1 MLRLQSSEK
10 THILGPAYDLRL
22 ATNSSRHT
30 FCLTVYSQRQTV
42 LAHKQRG
49 IEEGWFVYG
58 DKPVWPKSSAIGR
71 ESRPFEMVRYQ
82 LAAGL
87 VKEAL
92 SLTGL
97 TVSSE
102 SWAKA
107 SVPKGMQFWSVRRD
121 SPAGSQGL
129 PLGASFWLLFSE
141 DTMYGGGGDL
151 ISVGEVTF
159 LSSFSFNF
167 YMY

>member
-1 MLRLQSSEK
+1 
-10 THILGPAYDLRL
+10 
-22 ATNSSRHT
+22 
-30 FCLTVYSQRQTV
+30 
-42 LAHKQRG
+42 
-49 IEEGWFVYG
+49 
-58 DKPVWPKSSAIGR
+58 
-71 ESRPFEMVRYQ
+71 MVRYQ